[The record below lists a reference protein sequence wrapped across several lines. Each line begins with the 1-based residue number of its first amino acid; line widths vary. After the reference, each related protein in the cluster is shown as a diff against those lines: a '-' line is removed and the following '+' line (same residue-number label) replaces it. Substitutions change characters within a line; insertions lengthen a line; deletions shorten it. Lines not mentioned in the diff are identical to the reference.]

1 MAGQYGPFLIGIFL
15 NLMIYGGRPNIP
27 QSVVTQ
33 TIRYFVTYKKYYS
46 YIGHHSKCLPH
57 LNYRDARF
65 IKCLMSYLL
74 LAETAVIVVQCAI
87 VYQPLI
93 IDAGTE
99 AAKIFAPRLL
109 PGESLLI
116 ASVLS
121 LISAPIQI
129 FSGWRVKVI
138 TGSLV
143 LPGIIMLFSL
153 GSFAAGM
160 TMFVKVLL
168 HPQFRDFPTFTTTAT
183 VWLSLSATCDV
194 IIALGLSYA
203 LYSRKAG
210 LIGGIDSQLNR
221 IIRLTL
227 ETGALTALTAL
238 LDVILFLTIP
248 ETSTNFIADMPLS
261 GVYVWSMLAMLNSRS
276 RTSVDDLEHHGTS
289 LRFSQAPS
297 IFRLE
302 QTSASSTAQS
312 HGFDSPFPM
321 SPKGSKA
328 EAQHV
333 I

>member
-1 MAGQYGPFLIGIFL
+1 
-15 NLMIYGGRPNIP
+15 
-27 QSVVTQ
+27 
-33 TIRYFVTYKKYYS
+33 
-46 YIGHHSKCLPH
+46 
-57 LNYRDARF
+57 
-65 IKCLMSYLL
+65 MSYLL

-99 AAKIFAPRLL
+99 AAKIFAPKLL

-116 ASVLS
+116 ASVHVFTSSDLESPNIEQS

-261 GVYVWSMLAMLNSRS
+261 GVLNSRS